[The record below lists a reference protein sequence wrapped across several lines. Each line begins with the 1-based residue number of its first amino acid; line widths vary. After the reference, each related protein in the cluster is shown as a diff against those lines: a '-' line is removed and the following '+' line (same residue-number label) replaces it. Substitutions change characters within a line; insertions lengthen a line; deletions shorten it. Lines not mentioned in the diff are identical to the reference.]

1 MSENLESAQ
10 LNVGLYFDLRNP
22 EPWRQDPARLH
33 GFTLEACE
41 EAERLGAHSVWFTE
55 HHRFDDG
62 YLSQP
67 LTFAAAAAART
78 SRVRLGTAVIVAPL
92 HNPVEIAEQAALV
105 DLISGGRLDVGIG
118 AGYRVPEYKLYG
130 VSGERRYGITD
141 ERARQLR
148 RLWTGGDGGV
158 TPRPVQE
165 RVPLWMGYLG
175 PQGARRAGL
184 LGEGLLAADP
194 TLWEPYRAGL
204 VEGGHDPA
212 SGRMAG
218 GIQGWV
224 SEDPEAD
231 WPVVARHLG
240 YQVDSYRRHMVEGT
254 DAPVPRTVDP
264 ERLRARD
271 PRGSLDYFFLDTPE
285 GMADRIRRHVK
296 GAPVETVLLW
306 ASLGGMP
313 EELVA
318 RHIQTVC
325 TRLIPLLRAPAT
337 DSMEGA

>member
-1 MSENLESAQ
+1 MSENLGI
-10 LNVGLYFDLRNP
+10 NVGLYFDLRNP
-22 EPWRQDPARLH
+22 RRWRQDPARLH
-33 GFTLEACE
+33 GFALEACE

-92 HNPVEIAEQAALV
+92 HSPVEIAEQAALV

-118 AGYRVPEYKLYG
+118 AGYRVPEYRLYG
-130 VSGERRYGITD
+130 VSGERRYGVTD
-141 ERARQLR
+141 ERARELR
-148 RLWTGGDGGV
+148 RLWADCDGGV

-254 DAPVPRTVDP
+254 GAPVPRAVDP

-271 PRGSLDYFFLDTPE
+271 PRGSLDYFLLDTPE
-285 GMADRIRRHVK
+285 AMAERIRRHVK

-325 TRLIPLLRAPAT
+325 TRLIPLLRAPAP